1 MNASSLTMSSSL
13 RAVPGNVGSDE
24 RRRATLH
31 GAGMRHSALLTQRVV
46 GFRNM
51 IGVYFELVDLYVP
64 RCHRYFP
71 RSFNNIIGTEIYHFV
86 DELRPR

>member
-1 MNASSLTMSSSL
+1 MSSSL

-24 RRRATLH
+24 SRRATLH

-51 IGVYFELVDLYVP
+51 IGVYFELV
-64 RCHRYFP
+64 
-71 RSFNNIIGTEIYHFV
+71 RSIYMYQV
-86 DELRPR
+86 LKSTIL

>member
-1 MNASSLTMSSSL
+1 MSSSL

-24 RRRATLH
+24 SRRATLH

-51 IGVYFELVDLYVP
+51 IGVYFELV
-64 RCHRYFP
+64 
-71 RSFNNIIGTEIYHFV
+71 RSIYMYQVYIGLFGSLQYLPSFKHK
-86 DELRPR
+86 

>member
-24 RRRATLH
+24 SRRATLH

-51 IGVYFELVDLYVP
+51 IGVYFELV
-64 RCHRYFP
+64 
-71 RSFNNIIGTEIYHFV
+71 RSIYMYQGVIGTEIYHFV

>member
-1 MNASSLTMSSSL
+1 MSSSL

-24 RRRATLH
+24 SRRATLH

-51 IGVYFELVDLYVP
+51 IGVYFELVDLHVP
-64 RCHRYFP
+64 RCTFVK
-71 RSFNNIIGTEIYHFV
+71 NQGVIGTSPVH
-86 DELRPR
+86 LLL